1 MSNWWNALDSFE
13 KFFWGLAIPF
23 TVLFIIQMT
32 LMVVGIDND
41 GEIDFDSHGDT
52 QFEVDF
58 GEDIKIPL
66 NFRIFSLR
74 NIIVFFTIFSW
85 GGIVGNN
92 NNFGVLKTL
101 LFAITLA
108 LSVVVFLTFILKM
121 LLKATQ
127 SGTMDIKNSIDS
139 YGVVYLKIPQKGKG
153 EGKVQLIVQGSLRE
167 LDAISEENEI
177 MTGAKVKVIGVTTDN
192 KLIVEEVVKNKL
204 IK

>member
-13 KFFWGLAIPF
+13 KFFWCLAIPF
-23 TVLFIIQMT
+23 TVLFIIQMI
-32 LMVVGIDND
+32 LMAIGIDNN
-41 GEIDFDSHGDT
+41 GEIDFDSHGDA
-52 QFEVDF
+52 QFEFDV
-58 GEDIKIPL
+58 GEDIKIPI

-101 LFAITLA
+101 LFAIILA

-127 SGTMDIKNSIDS
+127 NGTMDIKNSIDS
-139 YGVVYLKIPQKGKG
+139 HGVVYLKIPGKGKG

-167 LDAISEENEI
+167 LDAISEEGEI
-177 MTGAKVKVIGVTTDN
+177 MTGAKVKVTGVTTDK
-192 KLIVEEVVKNKL
+192 KLIVKEIVKNKM
-204 IK
+204 IE